1 MQTEVEAFLKRILR
15 FPDDD
20 APRLIFADWLEDQL
34 ARTESST
41 GVEWGP
47 ERGRFIRIQIALARM
62 KEEEEREIAL
72 TGLCKRD
79 NAQNEFER
87 EEQML
92 LGRHEADWIAPF
104 PGPAAGAIFC
114 RGFVEQLNIGARDL
128 LRYANELFA
137 ASPLRHLCLL
147 DMADAPGVFQCQFL
161 SRLAALSVNGS
172 HRGLDLAR
180 ALANAENLAGLKAL
194 YLTGNN
200 FDDDSAHHL
209 AASHIVA
216 NLEELDLSK
225 NVLGETSA
233 QFLAASTHFSALRR
247 LELGNNRLGPV
258 GAEVIAGSERLIN
271 LQRLGLSHNEIGIA
285 RLHRMSRTLGFFRI
299 PVLDLSHNDLG
310 AAGLQVILNRSAGPI
325 DSGANRLR
333 DLNLSGNPLGDDG
346 MRVLAACPHLE
357 NLRTLRLV
365 DCRIGD
371 EGVRV
376 LAASPHFT
384 NLVVLD
390 LSNNLIGN
398 TGCRVFLDQNQLR
411 NLKRP
416 IIPSIGLSQKVL
428 STLHTRYPDQLNQSW

>member
-34 ARTESST
+34 ARTESTT
-41 GVEWGP
+41 GAEWSP
-47 ERGRFIRIQIALARM
+47 ERGRFIRIQIVLARM
-62 KEEEEREIAL
+62 KEEEEREIEL

-180 ALANAENLAGLKAL
+180 ALANAENLAGLKKL

-200 FDDDSAHHL
+200 FDDDSGSSPRRKSALSPIWRNWISARMFWGRRVPNSWRHL
-209 AASHIVA
+209 P
-216 NLEELDLSK
+216 
-225 NVLGETSA
+225 TSA
-233 QFLAASTHFSALRR
+233 HCADWSWET
-247 LELGNNRLGPV
+247 
-258 GAEVIAGSERLIN
+258 
-271 LQRLGLSHNEIGIA
+271 
-285 RLHRMSRTLGFFRI
+285 
-299 PVLDLSHNDLG
+299 
-310 AAGLQVILNRSAGPI
+310 I
-325 DSGANRLR
+325 DSAP
-333 DLNLSGNPLGDDG
+333 SG
-346 MRVLAACPHLE
+346 R
-357 NLRTLRLV
+357 
-365 DCRIGD
+365 
-371 EGVRV
+371 
-376 LAASPHFT
+376 
-384 NLVVLD
+384 
-390 LSNNLIGN
+390 
-398 TGCRVFLDQNQLR
+398 
-411 NLKRP
+411 K
-416 IIPSIGLSQKVL
+416 
-428 STLHTRYPDQLNQSW
+428 